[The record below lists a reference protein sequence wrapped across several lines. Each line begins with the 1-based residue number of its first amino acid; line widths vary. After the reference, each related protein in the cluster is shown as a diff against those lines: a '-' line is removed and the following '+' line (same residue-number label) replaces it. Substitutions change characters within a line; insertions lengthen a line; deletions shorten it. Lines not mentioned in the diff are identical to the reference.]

1 MADRLRAG
9 TSGRA
14 VAGEGG
20 GPCGSNTGQMSENG
34 PDKTPVEMDPTNP
47 VKKKGRLRTL
57 YDDANE
63 DIAAQIKPGGGVVGE
78 KALKAQRA
86 LQVPMII
93 AAALTLPSLILL
105 ETQETG
111 LLAVIS
117 VVLNWGTWLAFLIEL
132 IVMLAVVPNRWRYIK
147 GHPVEIAIVVLTPP
161 ILPAGFQFLRV
172 FRLFRLL
179 RLLKLA
185 ELSRTAFSTRGL
197 GYAALMTLMVALA
210 GGTLFRSV
218 EAKNQD
224 LTEWESIY
232 WAMTTMMT
240 LGSQYQPTTTISQ
253 VVELGLLIAGVGFIS
268 ILTGALAHRFII
280 PPSKGSAVA
289 SDSGSEA
296 KQKAG

>member
-1 MADRLRAG
+1 
-9 TSGRA
+9 
-14 VAGEGG
+14 
-20 GPCGSNTGQMSENG
+20 MSENG
-34 PDKTPVEMDPTNP
+34 PDNTPAGPDP

-78 KALKAQRA
+78 KAIKAQRA

-105 ETQETG
+105 ETRETG
-111 LLAVIS
+111 FLYDLS
-117 VVLNWGTWLAFLIEL
+117 VVLNWGTWLAFLFEL
-132 IVMLAVVPNRWRYIK
+132 IVMLAVVPNRWKYIK
-147 GHPVEIAIVVLTPP
+147 HHPIEIAIVVLTPP
-161 ILPAGFQFLRV
+161 VLPAGFQFLRI

-185 ELSRTAFSTRGL
+185 ELSRTAFSTQGL

-218 EAKNQD
+218 EAKNQN

-232 WAMTTMMT
+232 WAITTMMT
-240 LGSQYQPTTTISQ
+240 LGSQYQPTTTISE
-253 VVELGLLIAGVGFIS
+253 VVELGLLVMGVGFIS
-268 ILTGALAHRFII
+268 ILTGALAQKFIK
-280 PPSKGSAVA
+280 PSDSAASTDSGGSA
-289 SDSGSEA
+289 SSGDGGGS
-296 KQKAG
+296 G

>member
-1 MADRLRAG
+1 
-9 TSGRA
+9 
-14 VAGEGG
+14 
-20 GPCGSNTGQMSENG
+20 MSENG
-34 PDKTPVEMDPTNP
+34 LDKNPAGKDPTDP

-57 YDDANE
+57 YDDANA

-78 KALKAQRA
+78 KAIKAQRA

-93 AAALTLPSLILL
+93 AAALTLPSLVLL
-105 ETQETG
+105 ETRESG
-111 LLAVIS
+111 ILYDIS
-117 VVLNWGTWLAFLIEL
+117 VFLNWGTWLAFLIEL

-147 GHPVEIAIVVLTPP
+147 YHPVEIAIVVLTPP
-161 ILPAGFQFLRV
+161 VLPAGFQFLRI

-185 ELSRTAFSTRGL
+185 ELSRSAFSTRGL

-232 WAMTTMMT
+232 WAITTMMT
-240 LGSQYQPTTTISQ
+240 LGSQYQPTTTISE
-253 VVELGLLIAGVGFIS
+253 VVELGLLIMGVGFIS
-268 ILTGALAHRFII
+268 ILTGALAQKFIK
-280 PPSKGSAVA
+280 PPGGSAA
-289 SDSGSEA
+289 TAPDSGSDGKHEA
-296 KQKAG
+296 S